1 MAKVRSWVGLDVHAA
16 KVIACVVDAE
26 SGEMTVHRLAG
37 ETAEVVAFCAALP
50 APSRAA
56 YEAGPTGY
64 GLARAL
70 TAARI
75 GCVVA
80 APGKIE
86 RPAQDRIKT
95 DQRDAERLVR
105 LLMIGALSPVR
116 VPTPQEES
124 LRDLVRAREDL
135 RGDLMR
141 ARHRLSKLLL
151 RHDVRY
157 DDTRS
162 RWGERHRGWLAKVDL
177 GDRGAQLT
185 MTEYVGAIDALEL
198 RRHTL
203 EAAIGEL
210 IAVSPWAQDVARL
223 RCLRG
228 IDTLSAIGL
237 AVEVGDFARFEHP
250 SLLSSYLGLVPS
262 EHSTGDS
269 RRQGHITK
277 SGSRHARR
285 LLVEA
290 AWHYRRPPRLGSTL
304 ERRQDGQEQAVI
316 AIAWQAQQRLHR
328 IWRRLDGQRGKRRTV
343 VAVAVARQLA
353 AFCWAIVT
361 HDREVPSV
369 PSSAG
374 IPTGGRPPHADNHQ
388 PPKQRKRRQLT
399 AA

>member
-1 MAKVRSWVGLDVHAA
+1 MSSAVDHNTIRIEGVPTMAKVRSWAGLDVHAA
-16 KVIACVVDAE
+16 KVIACVVDGE
-26 SGEMTVHRLAG
+26 SGEMTVHRLPG
-37 ETAEVVAFCAALP
+37 ETRAVVAFCAGLP
-50 APSRAA
+50 GPTRVA

-70 TAARI
+70 VAAGV

-105 LLMIGALSPVR
+105 LLMIGGLHAVR
-116 VPTPQEES
+116 VPTPQEEA

-151 RHDVRY
+151 RHDIRY
-157 DDTRS
+157 EDTSS
-162 RWGERHRGWLAKVDL
+162 RWGERHRAWLAKVDL
-177 GDRGAQLT
+177 GERGAQLT
-185 MTEYVGAIDALEL
+185 LSEYVGAIDALTI
-198 RRHTL
+198 RRGTL

-210 IAVSPWAQDVARL
+210 IPSSPWAQDVARL

-228 IDTLSAIGL
+228 IDTLSAVGL
-237 AVEVGDFARFEHP
+237 AVEVGDFHRFEHP
-250 SLLSSYLGLVPS
+250 KLLSSYLGLVPS
-262 EHSTGDS
+262 EHTSGDS
-269 RRQGHITK
+269 RRRGPITK

-290 AWHYRRPPRLGSTL
+290 AWHYRRPPRLGTIL

-316 AIAWQAQQRLHR
+316 AIAWKAQQRLHR
-328 IWRRLDGQRGKRRTV
+328 VWRQLDAKRGKRRTV

-353 AFCWAIVT
+353 GFCWAIAC
-361 HDREVPSV
+361 HDTNEHAQPLRELE
-369 PSSAG
+369 AH
-374 IPTGGRPPHADNHQ
+374 R
-388 PPKQRKRRQLT
+388 
-399 AA
+399 